1 MNIVDLEELVK
12 EHRNN
17 PVVME
22 IIKARVVNYIYNNY
36 VDFKQCQRIG
46 DICQLKLVNSARG
59 LINPH
64 RS

>member
-36 VDFKQCQRIG
+36 VDFKQCQTY
-46 DICQLKLVNSARG
+46 RG
-59 LINPH
+59 YLPTKTGK
-64 RS
+64 